1 MELQHL
7 EVLLPAVPADGFD
20 PAEAIP
26 VFHAWVR
33 TQGQGQPPAGLLIDV
48 ADYRHVPGGP
58 GVLLIGHEAD
68 YALASLP
75 PLLGAE
81 GAEGADEA
89 TRAAPALGLRY
100 QRKAALP
107 GSNAE
112 RLAQALGAVV
122 GAAGRLAAEPAL
134 AGRLRFHGNG
144 LRVTVND
151 RLLAPNTPASA
162 ERLLPELR
170 AWFAALLGHAA
181 FRLEPE
187 REPRRRFAVTLHSER
202 PVPLEALRAGLD
214 A

>member
-7 EVLLPAVPADGFD
+7 DVLLPAVPADGFD

-68 YALASLP
+68 YALA
-75 PLLGAE
+75 PLAGAE
-81 GAEGADEA
+81 GVPAAPGAAEHP
-89 TRAAPALGLRY
+89 PALGLRY